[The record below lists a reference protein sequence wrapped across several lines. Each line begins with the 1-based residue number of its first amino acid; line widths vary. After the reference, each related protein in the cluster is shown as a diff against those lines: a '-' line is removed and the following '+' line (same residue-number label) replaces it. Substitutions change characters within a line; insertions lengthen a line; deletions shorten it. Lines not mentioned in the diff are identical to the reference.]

1 MMRNRRNMSLC
12 SSKYLIESYSV
23 QSRSKI
29 YSFQPKDSDIQ
40 RDFIEV
46 WKKIEESIRI
56 YELTNEKHIMIRK
69 SGKNR
74 NKINLNL
81 NLNLE
86 L

>member
-12 SSKYLIESYSV
+12 SGKYLIESYNV
-23 QSRSKI
+23 QSKSKT
-29 YSFQPKDSDIQ
+29 YSFQLKDSDIQ

-46 WKKIEESIRI
+46 WKNIEESIRM
-56 YELTNEKHIMIRK
+56 YELANEKQNIIK
-69 SGKNR
+69 KFDKNR
-74 NKINLNL
+74 TTI